1 MGSCI
6 NTKTRKIEPLFSF
19 KSKHLS
25 AHHIYNRMSS
35 SQPRRSPRLVAAE
48 WKANAEAYRARRN
61 ASRVPAGPPNTFVST
76 VPTPPQAPVAAPITA
91 PEQPQPPSVPDST
104 PPLRRSA
111 RLAEKLR
118 KKVQDATVAYIKPLF
133 NQIDTTHNENE
144 RSRIVVQ
151 IYTYLIANP
160 MALVLYPKFRETV
173 VGKVPFLRSQILR
186 SSNIALDTK
195 ISVTHCFRKF
205 EMSLHKIRS
214 HPYYVA

>member
-1 MGSCI
+1 
-6 NTKTRKIEPLFSF
+6 
-19 KSKHLS
+19 
-25 AHHIYNRMSS
+25 MSS

-76 VPTPPQAPVAAPITA
+76 VPTPPVTPPVTA
-91 PEQPQPPSVPDST
+91 PVPDST
-104 PPLRRSA
+104 PPPRRSA

-118 KKVQDATVAYIKPLF
+118 KQVQDSTYAYVKPLF
-133 NQIDTTHNENE
+133 NQIDSTRDENE

-151 IYTYLIANP
+151 IYKYLIANP

-173 VGKVPFLRSQILR
+173 VRKAPFLRSQIVR
-186 SSNIALDTK
+186 SSNIAHDTK
-195 ISVTHCFRKF
+195 ISAIHCFHKF
-205 EMSLHKIRS
+205 EVSLHKIRS

>member
-1 MGSCI
+1 MNSNI
-6 NTKTRKIEPLFSF
+6 QNKPEKLNHFFVLTQALPLIT
-19 KSKHLS
+19 HT
-25 AHHIYNRMSS
+25 RMSS

-76 VPTPPQAPVAAPITA
+76 VPSPPPVVTSVPPPVAAP
-91 PEQPQPPSVPDST
+91 VPDST
-104 PPLRRSA
+104 PPPRRSA

-118 KKVQDATVAYIKPLF
+118 KQVQDSTYAYVKPLF
-133 NQIDTTHNENE
+133 NQIDSTHDENE

-151 IYTYLIANP
+151 IYKYLIANP

-173 VGKVPFLRSQILR
+173 VGKVPFLRSQIVR
-186 SSNIALDTK
+186 SSNIAHDTK
-195 ISVTHCFRKF
+195 ISVIHCFRKF

>member
-1 MGSCI
+1 
-6 NTKTRKIEPLFSF
+6 
-19 KSKHLS
+19 
-25 AHHIYNRMSS
+25 MSS

-61 ASRVPAGPPNTFVST
+61 ASRVPAGPPNTFIST
-76 VPTPPQAPVAAPITA
+76 VPTPPQAPVVAPIPAPITA
-91 PEQPQPPSVPDST
+91 PEQAQPPSVPDST

-118 KKVQDATVAYIKPLF
+118 KKVEGSTVAYIKPLF
-133 NQIDTTHNENE
+133 NQIDTTHDKNE
-144 RSRIVVQ
+144 RGRIVVQ

-173 VGKVPFLRSQILR
+173 VRKFPFLRSQIFRL
-186 SSNIALDTK
+186 SNITRNT
-195 ISVTHCFRKF
+195 ITRVTNCFRKF
-205 EMSLHKIRS
+205 EMVLHKIRS